1 VSTPRRPYN
10 AANIGALE
18 AQAAT
23 LLAEFVAFGAER
35 VEPSIVQPAD
45 AFLDRMGEELRSQ
58 TYVFTGPDG
67 AEMCLRPD
75 LTIPAAQIY
84 LSRVPDCSSPLKLCY
99 AGPVF
104 RHDPAAPEQAGQSWQ
119 AGVESFSVANTA
131 AKDIEVLMLTHKA
144 LQKTGL
150 RSSSITIGDVNLFRA
165 MLEALGLPANAAAR
179 IRRHAWHPK
188 RLRDLLQRM
197 TSDAGQENQFAA
209 SLKGQQPQRAR
220 EMLRDAM
227 GLSGIRVIGTR
238 SFDEIAD
245 RMIERASDAATARLS
260 PAAAATIE
268 SFLSLRASAKTC
280 VASIRKL
287 ADASAVKMDAA
298 LDALQ
303 QRLDLLASGGID
315 LARLEYASQ
324 FGRNMEYYSG
334 FVFELRA
341 QSLAQPVAGGGR
353 YDGLLSSL
361 GAAKPTPAIGLAVF
375 CDRLLAAVGQQAGRP

>member
-1 VSTPRRPYN
+1 MSTPRRPYN

-84 LSRVPDCSSPLKLCY
+84 LARVPDCSSSLKLCY

-104 RHDPAAPEQAGQSWQ
+104 RHDPNAPEQAGQSWQ
-119 AGVESFSVANTA
+119 AGVESFSAANTA

-144 LQKTGL
+144 LQKAGL
-150 RSSSITIGDVNLFRA
+150 RSSSITVGDVNLFRA
-165 MLEALGLPANAAAR
+165 MLEVLGLPANAASR

-209 SLKGQQPQRAR
+209 SLKGQAPQRAR

-245 RMIERASDAATARLS
+245 RMIERATDAATARLS

>member
-104 RHDPAAPEQAGQSWQ
+104 RHDPAAPEQAGQSYQ
-119 AGVESFSVANTA
+119 AGVESFSAANTA

-144 LQKTGL
+144 LQKAGL
-150 RSSSITIGDVNLFRA
+150 RSSSITIGDVNLFRSL
-165 MLEALGLPANAAAR
+165 LEASRPSGECRCTHPPSRLAPAAPAR
-179 IRRHAWHPK
+179 
-188 RLRDLLQRM
+188 
-197 TSDAGQENQFAA
+197 
-209 SLKGQQPQRAR
+209 
-220 EMLRDAM
+220 
-227 GLSGIRVIGTR
+227 
-238 SFDEIAD
+238 
-245 RMIERASDAATARLS
+245 
-260 PAAAATIE
+260 PAAAH
-268 SFLSLRASAKTC
+268 
-280 VASIRKL
+280 
-287 ADASAVKMDAA
+287 D
-298 LDALQ
+298 
-303 QRLDLLASGGID
+303 QR
-315 LARLEYASQ
+315 
-324 FGRNMEYYSG
+324 GR
-334 FVFELRA
+334 
-341 QSLAQPVAGGGR
+341 
-353 YDGLLSSL
+353 
-361 GAAKPTPAIGLAVF
+361 T
-375 CDRLLAAVGQQAGRP
+375 

>member
-1 VSTPRRPYN
+1 MTRQPYN

-18 AQAAT
+18 AQAAV

-45 AFLDRMGEELRSQ
+45 AFLNRMGEELRSQ
-58 TYVFTGPDG
+58 TFVFTGPDG
-67 AEMCLRPD
+67 QEMCLRPD

-84 LSRVPDCSSPLKLCY
+84 LAREPDGSCPQKLCY

-104 RHDPAAPEQAGQSWQ
+104 RHDPQAPEQAGQSWQ
-119 AGVESFSVANTA
+119 AGVESFSAPDTA
-131 AKDIEVLMLTHKA
+131 TRDIEILMLTHKA
-144 LQKTGL
+144 LQKAGL

-165 MLEALGLPANAAAR
+165 LLDGLKLPANAAAR
-179 IRRHAWHPK
+179 IRRHAWHPR
-188 RLRDLLQRM
+188 RLRELLQRM
-197 TSDAGQENQFAA
+197 SSDVSQENQFAA
-209 SLKGQQPQRAR
+209 SLRGQSPQRAR

-227 GLSGIRVIGTR
+227 GLSGIRIIGTR
-238 SFDEIAD
+238 TFDEIAD
-245 RMIERASDAATARLS
+245 RMIERAADAATARLS
-260 PAAAATIE
+260 AAAAATIE
-268 SFLSLRASAKTC
+268 SFLSLRANAKSC
-280 VASIRKL
+280 VPAIRKL

-315 LARLEYASQ
+315 LARLDYASQ

-341 QSLAQPVAGGGR
+341 QSLTQPVAGGGR

-361 GAAKPTPAIGLAVF
+361 GARKPTPAIGLAVF
-375 CDRLLAAVGQQAGRP
+375 CDRLLAAVSQQGGRP

>member
-1 VSTPRRPYN
+1 MSTPPSPYN

-45 AFLDRMGEELRSQ
+45 AFLNRMGEELRSQ

-67 AEMCLRPD
+67 HEMCLRPD

-99 AGPVF
+99 SGPVF
-104 RHDPAAPEQAGQSWQ
+104 RHDPAAPDQAGQTWQ
-119 AGVESFSVANTA
+119 AGVESFSAANTA
-131 AKDIEVLMLTHKA
+131 AKDIEILMLTHKA
-144 LQKTGL
+144 LQKVGL

-165 MLEALGLPANAAAR
+165 LLEALKLPSNAAAR
-179 IRRHAWHPK
+179 IRRHAWHP
-188 RLRDLLQRM
+188 RRMRELLQRM
-197 TSDAGQENQFAA
+197 TNGNAHENQFAA
-209 SLKGQQPQRAR
+209 SLKGQAPQRAR
-220 EMLRDAM
+220 ELLRDAM
-227 GLSGIRVIGTR
+227 GLGGIRVIGTR
-238 SFDEIAD
+238 TFDEIAD
-245 RMIERASDAATARLS
+245 RMIERAEDAVTTRLS

-268 SFLSLRASAKTC
+268 SFLALRANAKSC

-287 ADASAVKMDAA
+287 TDASAVHMDAA
-298 LDALQ
+298 LDGLQ

-315 LARLEYASQ
+315 LLRLDYASQ

-341 QSLAQPVAGGGR
+341 QSLTQPVAGGGR

-361 GAAKPTPAIGLAVF
+361 GARKATPAIGLAVF
-375 CDRLLAAVGQQAGRP
+375 CDRLLAAVSQQAARP